1 MQNCQAN
8 TSKRRIQGLQ
18 VENIAKTLKPLVK
31 FINIRP
37 RMTEVLELAA
47 AKQFMF
53 STEID
58 NLRKKVMLSLYFE
71 IFRILVKFVEF
82 IYSSL
87 VLFITVIV
95 INKLCS
101 FS

>member
-1 MQNCQAN
+1 
-8 TSKRRIQGLQ
+8 
-18 VENIAKTLKPLVK
+18 
-31 FINIRP
+31 
-37 RMTEVLELAA
+37 MTEVLELAA

>member
-1 MQNCQAN
+1 
-8 TSKRRIQGLQ
+8 
-18 VENIAKTLKPLVK
+18 
-31 FINIRP
+31 
-37 RMTEVLELAA
+37 MTEVPELAA